1 MGARR
6 PVNVLMIG
14 AGEYTAGFV
23 QTAHGAA
30 TDKPAGVVA
39 LTCFDLRRSGLV
51 GRMVL
56 CDRCGTRMPAVRATI
71 EAKIGSVYAGL
82 DTALECFPADDVP
95 DDADAYKKALAT
107 MSPGDAAIIFTPDDS
122 HFQIA
127 AACLAAGLHTLV
139 AKPLVR
145 TLEHH
150 RALIEAA
157 EDAGVMLAVEYHK
170 RFDPIYSDARNRA
183 RSLGPFSYF
192 YSYMAQPKVQL
203 ETFRGWAG
211 RSSDI
216 NYYLNSHHIDIHNWM
231 AGHAARP
238 ERVVALA
245 AAGVAEG
252 MLGRPCEDTITL
264 SVQWRALEGGAV
276 GTAVYTASWI
286 APKAECHTRQHF
298 HYMGQTGELHADQA
312 HRGYSGATDAAGYA
326 AINPLYMRYVPDAN
340 GRFAGQTGYGYISIA
355 KFLET
360 ARDLRDGPLSLASV
374 RREGQLALAQDT
386 LAVTAILEAGRASLD
401 AGGAPVEIEYD
412 GAGAPAAVRVAG
424 GAGGAAAGAAKKK
437 GAPALV
443 AA

>member
-1 MGARR
+1 MARR
-6 PVNVLMIG
+6 PVDVLMVG

-30 TDKPAGVVA
+30 ADKPAGVVA

-56 CDRCGTRMPAVRATI
+56 SDRCGTRMPAVRATMD
-71 EAKIGSVYAGL
+71 AKIGKAYKGL
-82 DTALECFPADDVP
+82 DLTIECFPADD
-95 DDADAYKKALAT
+95 ALAT
-107 MSPGDAAIIFTPDDS
+107 MSPGDAAIIFTPDDT
-122 HFQIA
+122 HFAIA
-127 AACLAAGLHTLV
+127 SACVRAGLHTLV

-150 RALIEAA
+150 RQLVEEAEA
-157 EDAGVMLAVEYHK
+157 AGVMLAVEYHK

-183 RSLGPFSYF
+183 RGLGPFSYF

-216 NYYLNSHHIDIHNWM
+216 NYYLNSHHIDIHNWF

-238 ERVVALA
+238 VLVSALA

-252 MLGRPCEDTITL
+252 VVGRPCEDTITL
-264 SVQWRALEGGAV
+264 SARWEARDGGGV

-286 APKAECHTRQHF
+286 APKGECHTRQHL
-298 HYMGQTGELHADQA
+298 HYMGQRGELHADQA
-312 HRGYSGATDAAGYA
+312 HRGYNTATDDAGYA
-326 AINPLYMRYVPDAN
+326 ALNPLYMRYVPDAA

-355 KFLET
+355 KFIDA
-360 ARDLRDGPLSLASV
+360 ARDLRDGEVSLEAV
-374 RREGQLALAQDT
+374 RQEGQLALAQDT
-386 LAVTAILEAGRASLD
+386 LAVTAILQAGRLSLD
-401 AGGAPVEIEYD
+401 SGGAAVEILYD
-412 GAGAPAAVRVAG
+412 AAGAPSGVRVAG
-424 GAGGAAAGAAKKK
+424 TGEAEAAGAGAAAAQT
-437 GAPALV
+437 
-443 AA
+443 